1 MYLVAIT
8 NWKRKLIYLVA
19 FLLIITLVA
28 TIVPQILGFN
38 TVNTDSQSKEE
49 TLTQPIK
56 VQSTPGNEDS
66 QMANPQK

>member
-38 TVNTDSQSKEE
+38 TVNTDSQINEE
-49 TLTQPIK
+49 NLTQPIK
-56 VQSTPGNEDS
+56 VQSTPENEDS
-66 QMANPQK
+66 QMVNPQK